1 MERFN
6 KLLSLLLTA
15 ALLCCLLPTAAF
27 AASGT
32 KSDPIPLKVGKT
44 VQHTP
49 GEDVYY
55 TFTPEEDGVYTV
67 LMEATPG
74 SIIEPA
80 DLPVPLAD
88 NGGRGLSGYLLKG
101 ETYHLKGLGNMA
113 WVQVLNEG
121 RLYSKMDDDE
131 YLLWDFDPEKG
142 ILTIDNGRGEGKM
155 RPYAGDRHDFPWYYI
170 EDRIKHVVIGEG
182 VGSSCLFHSILI

>member
-88 NGGRGLSGYLLKG
+88 NGGR
-101 ETYHLKGLGNMA
+101 
-113 WVQVLNEG
+113 
-121 RLYSKMDDDE
+121 
-131 YLLWDFDPEKG
+131 
-142 ILTIDNGRGEGKM
+142 
-155 RPYAGDRHDFPWYYI
+155 
-170 EDRIKHVVIGEG
+170 
-182 VGSSCLFHSILI
+182 